1 MQDITDNNSILTELV
16 WQKLQAGVNSR
27 KSPYHVLSCSY
38 ISLENK
44 PRTCHIVIRRVYPK
58 TRKMHFHTDIRNKKV
73 AHLQNN
79 PNIACCVY
87 SKEEKLQIKI
97 YGKANIQ
104 NQTKFTREVWDKM
117 QNISK
122 ICYAND
128 KAPGSEQQKITN
140 GFSKHRWENRFELIH
155 EESTYANFSIVEI
168 DIEEIEIVHLA
179 ITGHHRH
186 VSTWNAEQQQWNNCW
201 LAP

>member
-73 AHLQNN
+73 THLQNN

-87 SKEEKLQIKI
+87 SKEEKLQITIRNYENKI
-97 YGKANIQ
+97 KKLDDYYKSLDENNEKYI
-104 NQTKFTREVWDKM
+104 KK
-117 QNISK
+117 IS
-122 ICYAND
+122 YL
-128 KAPGSEQQKITN
+128 E
-140 GFSKHRWENRFELIH
+140 
-155 EESTYANFSIVEI
+155 
-168 DIEEIEIVHLA
+168 
-179 ITGHHRH
+179 
-186 VSTWNAEQQQWNNCW
+186 
-201 LAP
+201 